1 MKKLI
6 SASLILT
13 LVLGLGS
20 SPVWGRGGHGG
31 GHGGHHGGHHSGHHS
46 HHGHH
51 QANHH
56 HNGNHH
62 ASHHAHHHSHWG
74 HHNRPF
80 SNGWYA
86 GHRGAWGGGWGWGN
100 PWGIAGWGSTAAWLG
115 LGAAATPLWGG
126 YGATNTTVYDTDNE
140 DLNQPGNAFTGG
152 QNLTPAELA
161 AQSAAAQN
169 LAAQGNPEPGQQ
181 DQFMPL
187 GVFSLAPE
195 NQTEATALLQLA
207 VSKDGIVRGTYYD
220 LLSDTDQPI
229 RGSVDKQTQLVA
241 WNVGAGGQATFQTA
255 LAVLT
260 EPSGPVSVHYQNGQT
275 RQWVLAR
282 YAKEP
287 TENDNAD
294 ESGAAANEAGANEPV
309 ANQRDA
315 ENDSDRDDA
324 NNDSED
330 ENDSENDNENDNDSD
345 ENEAN
350 EKAPS

>member
-6 SASLILT
+6 SCGLILT
-13 LVLGLGS
+13 LVLGLGR
-20 SPVWGRGGHGG
+20 SPVWARGGHGG

-51 QANHH
+51 HANHH

-86 GHRGAWGGGWGWGN
+86 GHGGAWGGGWGWGN
-100 PWGIAGWGSTAAWLG
+100 PWGIANWGTTAAWLG
-115 LGAAATPLWGG
+115 LGAASTPLWGG

-140 DLNQPGNAFTGG
+140 DLNQPANEFAGG
-152 QNLTPAELA
+152 QNLSPADLA
-161 AQSAAAQN
+161 TQSAAAQQ

-207 VSKDGIVRGTYYD
+207 VSKQGIVRGTYYD
-220 LLSDTDQPI
+220 LLSDTDRPI

-255 LAVLT
+255 LPVLT

-282 YAKEP
+282 YEKEP
-287 TENDNAD
+287 TEQA
-294 ESGAAANEAGANEPV
+294 GAGANE
-309 ANQRDA
+309 RDGDDA
-315 ENDSDRDDA
+315 ENDSDNEDA
-324 NNDSED
+324 NDDN
-330 ENDSENDNENDNDSD
+330 SENGN

-350 EKAPS
+350 EKAPN